1 METEFVCH
9 TTSLES
15 AISIFGCG
23 SLSLPVKAR
32 GMSAQ
37 ELSKETRNAANDP
50 EYYFEYIMFVWGN
63 CQG

>member
-37 ELSKETRNAANDP
+37 ELSKEK
-50 EYYFEYIMFVWGN
+50 
-63 CQG
+63 